1 MQRGAAQIVE
11 SSRIRTLLARR
22 WSHRPPVPRGVS
34 ALLTLLFWGVWIYL
48 VLPLLT
54 AVLWFFGVRRFAGEV
69 GADGYDG
76 LGRSLLVY
84 SAVLLALVVLLVAW
98 IVWNVVRYGG
108 ASDFRT
114 VERAEVTDQE
124 VWEAFGLDARL
135 LERLR
140 QGRMV
145 RIDVDTSGRVV
156 LAATPEPPVISPPVA
171 AELALVGAGLDE

>member
-1 MQRGAAQIVE
+1 MPPGAAQIVE
-11 SSRIRTLLARR
+11 SSRIRALLARR
-22 WSHRPPVPRGVS
+22 WSHRRPVPSGVS
-34 ALLTLLFWGVWIYL
+34 ALLTLLFWGAWLYL

-54 AVLWFFGVRRFAGEV
+54 AVLWFFGLRRFAGEV
-69 GADGYDG
+69 GADGYGG
-76 LGRSLLVY
+76 LGQSLLAY
-84 SAVLLALVVLLVAW
+84 SAVLLALVALLVTW

-108 ASDFRT
+108 ASDRRT

-124 VWEAFGLDARL
+124 VWAAFRLDARL

-156 LAATPEPPVISPPVA
+156 LPATPEPPAIRQPAA
-171 AELALVGAGLDE
+171 AELVLVGAVLDE